1 MPFLFVDYDQG
12 AGGEKFCAGLSQSL
26 QCEDIESICYP
37 NGRTKVHDIF
47 GQEFLKSTP
56 NINPIN
62 SHHNLYTIVP
72 THRHTEL
79 ATQLLKNVCSVRIQ
93 MPVDEH
99 LRNHIVTQRI
109 NKVLLTHEPTPEY
122 FFGLLK
128 NTVAD
133 VGNTDFIKKVNIKMT
148 TIEILMISRGIEV
161 NPANIEL
168 WLDKIR
174 NNYGRQPEPNFN
186 YDMVI
191 PYENLVYNP
200 NQVGAQLK
208 SKFGIDVVG
217 NWLSSYAIT

>member
-12 AGGEKFCAGLSQSL
+12 AGGEKFCAGLSQSS
-26 QCEDIESICYP
+26 QCEDITSICYP
-37 NGRTKVHDIF
+37 NGRTKVHDVF
-47 GQEFLKSTP
+47 GQEFLKPTP

-72 THRHTEL
+72 THRRTEL

-93 MPVDEH
+93 MPVDER
-99 LRNHIVTQRI
+99 LRKHVVNQRI
-109 NKVLLTHEPTPEY
+109 NKVLLTHEPTTEY

-128 NTVAD
+128 NIVAD
-133 VGNTDFIKKVNIKMT
+133 VGNTDFVKKVNIKMT
-148 TIEILMISRGIEV
+148 TMEILMISRGIEV
-161 NPANIEL
+161 TPANIEL

-174 NNYGRQPEPNFN
+174 NYQQPEPDFN
-186 YDMVI
+186 YDMVV

-200 NQVGAQLK
+200 NHVGAQLK

-217 NWLSSYAIT
+217 NWLSSYAIA